1 MTMSVVNVAT
11 KEVDVSMAKDAVED
25 VGVYVDKVEEY
36 TAVEVVEEA
45 AAHMKMGLTYHM
57 SPVTLKIWSGMH
69 P

>member
-11 KEVDVSMAKDAVED
+11 EEVDVSMAKDAVED
-25 VGVYVDKVEEY
+25 VGVYVEKVEEY

-45 AAHMKMGLTYHM
+45 AAHMIMGLTYHM
-57 SPVTLKIWSGMH
+57 SPVTLKICSGMH